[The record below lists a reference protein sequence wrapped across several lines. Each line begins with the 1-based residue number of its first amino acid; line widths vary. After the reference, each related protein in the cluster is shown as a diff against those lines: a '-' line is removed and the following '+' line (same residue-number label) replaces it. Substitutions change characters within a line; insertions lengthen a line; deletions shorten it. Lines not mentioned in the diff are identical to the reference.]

1 MTSDPAILATLRG
14 QLVVSCQPVQGGP
27 LDRPEIA
34 VGMAEAAVHGGAGA
48 VRLEGI
54 DAVAAAAR
62 SLNVP
67 IIGIVKRDLADYP
80 VRITP
85 IEVDVER
92 LAAAGA
98 AIIAVDATNRERP
111 GPLSTLVHAIH
122 EGGCLAMADCATF
135 DEGLAAAEMG
145 FEIVGS
151 TLSGYTGGP
160 VPETPDL
167 DLVERLADRGIRVMA
182 EGRIRTPAEAAAAL
196 DRGAWAVTVGSAIT
210 RVEHV
215 TGWFVEAI
223 QSSTAAATEQR

>member
-1 MTSDPAILATLRG
+1 MTVDTAILDALRG
-14 QLVVSCQPVQGGP
+14 GLVVSCQPVQGGP

-34 VGMAEAAVHGGAGA
+34 VAMAEAAVQAGA
-48 VRLEGI
+48 NGVRLEGVA
-54 DAVAAAAR
+54 AVSAAAR
-62 SLNVP
+62 SLAVP

-85 IEVDVER
+85 LEADVEQ
-92 LAAAGA
+92 LAAAG
-98 AIIAVDATNRERP
+98 
-111 GPLSTLVHAIH
+111 
-122 EGGCLAMADCATF
+122 LAMADCSALE
-135 DEGLAAAEMG
+135 EGLAAAETG

-160 VPETPDL
+160 VPDAPDFE
-167 DLVERLADRGIRVMA
+167 LVERMAAQGLTVMA

-196 DRGAWAVTVGSAIT
+196 SRGAWAVTVGSAIT

-223 QSSTAAATEQR
+223 EAAAP

>member
-1 MTSDPAILATLRG
+1 MTIDPAILAALRG

-34 VGMAEAAVHGGAGA
+34 AGMAEAAVHGGAKA
-48 VRLEGI
+48 VRLEGVGS
-54 DAVAAAAR
+54 VAAAAAR
-62 SLNVP
+62 LDVP

-85 IEVDVER
+85 IEADVER

-98 AIIAVDATNRERP
+98 AIIAVDATDRERP
-111 GPLSTLVHAIH
+111 VPVSTLVHAIH

-135 DEGLAAAEMG
+135 DEGVAAAEMG

-160 VPETPDL
+160 VPEAPDL
-167 DLVERLADRGIRVMA
+167 DLVERLADQGIRVMA
-182 EGRIRTPAEAAAAL
+182 EGRIKSPAQVAAAL

-223 QSSTAAATEQR
+223 GTGRQPAGGER